1 MTKFDCQF
9 ECGLTTL
16 NAMAHHLLQLKDAE
30 IAVPVLGPELS
41 QLKDV
46 QIVMVVLGP
55 D

>member
-1 MTKFDCQF
+1 MK
-9 ECGLTTL
+9 
-16 NAMAHHLLQLKDAE
+16 AVK